1 MVSDNFKVVF
11 TNITGCAVGISDIMW
26 SVTVAAG
33 SEEEAI
39 ETAIEQARVFNHNLR
54 MPPHGI
60 QLSEHELRRLACV
73 VPKILA

>member
-1 MVSDNFKVVF
+1 MSDNFKVMF
-11 TNITGCAVGISDIMW
+11 TNLNGCAVGISDIFW

-39 ETAIEQARVFNHNLR
+39 ETAIEQAQAVNHDSG

-60 QLSEHELRRLACV
+60 QVTEHELRRLACV
-73 VPKILA
+73 IPKTPA